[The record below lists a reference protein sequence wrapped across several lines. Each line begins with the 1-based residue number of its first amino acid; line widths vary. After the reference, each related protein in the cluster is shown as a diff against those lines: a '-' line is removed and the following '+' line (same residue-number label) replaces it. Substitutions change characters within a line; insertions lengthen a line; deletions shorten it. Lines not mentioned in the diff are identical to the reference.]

1 VYAFQAVPGG
11 YAAELEPA
19 ERTIISR
26 VVADTSE
33 LLGVPIDQPSADD
46 QPSAADQPSAD
57 DQPPADD
64 AALAALAWQPADSS
78 PPRDPALARLLP
90 PASED
95 EELAAELRTLTEGS
109 LRATKAEQ
117 LAVVHRGLT
126 APSRFVIVREGTE
139 RSWLAA
145 LTDVRLVLATRLG
158 IENDEDAERI
168 YARAGGEESQ
178 GEEPQSEEAEL
189 ESALTSLYAALTWWQ
204 ESLLEAMS
212 QPAAEQ

>member
-1 VYAFQAVPGG
+1 MYAFQAVPGG

-33 LLGVPIDQPSADD
+33 LLGVPIGQPAS
-46 QPSAADQPSAD
+46 D

-64 AALAALAWQPADSS
+64 AAALAALAWQPADSS

>member
-1 VYAFQAVPGG
+1 MYAFQAVPGG

-33 LLGVPIDQPSADD
+33 LLGVPIGDP
-46 QPSAADQPSAD
+46 AAT
-57 DQPPADD
+57 DQPPADDD

-158 IENDEDAERI
+158 IESDEDAERI
-168 YARAGGEESQ
+168 YARAGGEE
-178 GEEPQSEEAEL
+178 PQSEEDEL